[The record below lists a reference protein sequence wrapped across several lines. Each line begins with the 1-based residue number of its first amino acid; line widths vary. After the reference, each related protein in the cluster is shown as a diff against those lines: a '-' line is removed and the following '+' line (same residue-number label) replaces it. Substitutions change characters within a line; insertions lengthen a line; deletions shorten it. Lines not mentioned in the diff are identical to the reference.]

1 MSERLEKIADEIL
14 AVVNKKRVSGETPE
28 KDVWV
33 ATYLPNREQIAV
45 IFGDRE
51 VSGSYVQKRFNKDD
65 KQSIIST
72 LEQLYGAEPRN
83 HNEEGLDEDTVYDH
97 SWYEVKGQKYPK
109 RTKEGVIIK
118 ESYDESIQD
127 TDWNSFVQKIGKR
140 YLIGNTLCW
149 QHLKTYI
156 KVTKNGNVYIMQ
168 HNDILRRAFSDC
180 KTFDDIYDKLYT
192 KNLLPSVKESV
203 IKEGVEKINPKVLDE
218 LYDIISDQMGDM
230 YMANYDEIDFDNL
243 LDSVEDFGN
252 DIDGYNPALK
262 KDYALALKA
271 KWEENHPSEIEET
284 CSGGATCAGAVC
296 EAPGNIGSVKKS
308 VSKVTKTACPTKRKH
323 KKVSD
328 EIDSI
333 LVKESILNDMPCE
346 SEINGHKFKYFMN
359 EGKWYFSVDN
369 CLVKTHD
376 KDVMMETFD
385 QIVDDE
391 KVTASLLE
399 DYSCYEMELLMEDGA
414 NVTAYPGD
422 GSELSKSPGSEEEMN
437 PEEIA
442 TFAMA
447 KKAEDAIKNG
457 ENKDANTIE
466 TSQEKAEKEAKK
478 QKILNNNNQKVL
490 YKDEKGNLA
499 SGVQQ
504 LAKEI
509 DVKNTAGETKKD
521 VMATIKTSDG
531 KEIIKSVDE
540 LETPEKETL

>member
-65 KQSIIST
+65 KQSILST
-72 LEQLYGAEPRN
+72 LEQLYGVEPKN
-83 HNEEGLDEDTVYDH
+83 HNEEALGEDTNPIQRNPHTGDSLTDYVKSTMWRPDEEIDEDTVYDH
-97 SWYEVKGQKYPK
+97 SWYEVEKQKYPK
-109 RTKEGVIIK
+109 RTKEGVMIK
-118 ESYDESIQD
+118 E
-127 TDWNSFVQKIGKR
+127 
-140 YLIGNTLCW
+140 
-149 QHLKTYI
+149 
-156 KVTKNGNVYIMQ
+156 
-168 HNDILRRAFSDC
+168 
-180 KTFDDIYDKLYT
+180 
-192 KNLLPSVKESV
+192 
-203 IKEGVEKINPKVLDE
+203 
-218 LYDIISDQMGDM
+218 
-230 YMANYDEIDFDNL
+230 
-243 LDSVEDFGN
+243 ED
-252 DIDGYNPALK
+252 L
-262 KDYALALKA
+262 
-271 KWEENHPSEIEET
+271 EET

-308 VSKVTKTACPTKRKH
+308 ISKVTKTACPTKHKH

-399 DYSCYEMELLMEDGA
+399 DYSCYEMELLMEDENISNTEENPTVQSDLTASPANNDLPQTGIAMDMAFKKDIENNEKERNDGQPEQPETTLKKQEEQNYDKNELEKLKGQQVYHKDPVDKKLKPVTLGDKIDTSNGKPARSFTTADGKPGA
-414 NVTAYPGD
+414 DY
-422 GSELSKSPGSEEEMN
+422 SEE
-437 PEEIA
+437 
-442 TFAMA
+442 
-447 KKAEDAIKNG
+447 
-457 ENKDANTIE
+457 
-466 TSQEKAEKEAKK
+466 
-478 QKILNNNNQKVL
+478 L
-490 YKDEKGNLA
+490 
-499 SGVQQ
+499 
-504 LAKEI
+504 LAKE
-509 DVKNTAGETKKD
+509 
-521 VMATIKTSDG
+521 
-531 KEIIKSVDE
+531 
-540 LETPEKETL
+540 TL